1 MLLSDDELAFI
12 NAIYLKKET
21 GKGAAATASGE
32 RRRHGSSSKGSIQ
45 MVVILRVRP
54 ALWPCQLPT
63 WGVGCQPDQPLD
75 RPVSAFPEAWGRE
88 VLGRGAVPAIR
99 ITHGRIPGGI
109 WSLLRPHLEKIFAC
123 GAAALDALVAIPTLW
138 I

>member
-1 MLLSDDELAFI
+1 
-12 NAIYLKKET
+12 
-21 GKGAAATASGE
+21 
-32 RRRHGSSSKGSIQ
+32 

-109 WSLLRPHLEKIFAC
+109 WSYLVKKKNGALYLIWSVSEFLRLSSYLI
-123 GAAALDALVAIPTLW
+123 
-138 I
+138 